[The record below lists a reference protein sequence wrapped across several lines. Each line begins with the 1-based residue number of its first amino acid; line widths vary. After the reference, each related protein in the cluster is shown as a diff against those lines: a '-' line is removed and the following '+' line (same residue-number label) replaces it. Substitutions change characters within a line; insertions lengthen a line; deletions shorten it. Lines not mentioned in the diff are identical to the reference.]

1 MLEYIGL
8 ITCVIIGLLVIFWI
22 TFWACV
28 KQDCSPNV
36 VTVVFALIII
46 ALSCTCYNQTQQIDM
61 LKQQV
66 PPEMEMIHD
75 VDYTFMHTSEINDS
89 LLYLVFDYYGV
100 SDAKYVLAQAKIESG
115 NYTSDVFK
123 RTNNFLG
130 LYDSKHSCYFSF
142 DSWQDC
148 VKGYVNSVQYRK
160 KPNEPH
166 TDFLKRIGY
175 AEDPAYI
182 AKVKQIYNTL

>member
-8 ITCVIIGLLVIFWI
+8 ISCLIGFLYVIYYFCEFLASNKNIYPIIVSILFVLMGCGAYWQSQKI
-22 TFWACV
+22 TELY
-28 KQDCSPNV
+28 KR
-36 VTVVFALIII
+36 
-46 ALSCTCYNQTQQIDM
+46 
-61 LKQQV
+61 V
-66 PPEMEMIHD
+66 PPEMEMTHD
-75 VDYTFMHTSEINDS
+75 IDYSFMHTSEINDS

-100 SDAKYVLAQAKIESG
+100 TDAKYVLAQAKIESG
-115 NYTSDVFK
+115 HFTSDVFK
-123 RTNNFLG
+123 KTNNFLG
-130 LYDSKHSCYFSF
+130 LYDSKNKCYFSF

-160 KPNEPH
+160 KPNETH

-182 AKVKQIYNTL
+182 NKVKQIYNTL

>member
-8 ITCVIIGLLVIFWI
+8 ITCIAGFLGVTYYVCDLLSMNNKVYTVFISVLVIALGCGAHWQSQKI
-22 TFWACV
+22 TELY
-28 KQDCSPNV
+28 KQ
-36 VTVVFALIII
+36 I
-46 ALSCTCYNQTQQIDM
+46 
-61 LKQQV
+61 
-66 PPEMEMIHD
+66 PPEMEMVHD

-100 SDAKYVLAQAKIESG
+100 TDAKYVLAQAKIESG

-123 RTNNFLG
+123 KTNNFLG
-130 LYDSKHSCYFSF
+130 LYDSKHRCYFSF

-148 VKGYVNSVQYRK
+148 VKGYVNSIQYRK
-160 KPNEPH
+160 RPNEAH
-166 TDFLKRIGY
+166 TDFLKRIKY